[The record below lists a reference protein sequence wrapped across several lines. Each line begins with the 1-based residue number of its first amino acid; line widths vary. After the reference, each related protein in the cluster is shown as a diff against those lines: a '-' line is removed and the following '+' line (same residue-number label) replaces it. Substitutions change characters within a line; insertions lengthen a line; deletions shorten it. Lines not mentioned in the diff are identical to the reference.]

1 VSSID
6 RSLPRQWQRP
16 GSAGE
21 TARTYVRPAVAGS
34 QTRATA
40 KAGGLAAEPDLT
52 WPFLIVLLYF
62 FVDFARPQS
71 WFPPLGLLKPGVIA
85 LGGGLLTLLVRRELL
100 YVPARAKLM
109 GAFLVLMAIG
119 TPFATNRYW
128 AFLATKDFALFLFGA
143 VIPLMSFVNTY
154 SRLQRLITA
163 VILIHIPLALY
174 GITHSGFGIGSFLGD
189 ENDFCLAVNIII
201 PYVFFSFYFNQ
212 GALRKFSLLLVLGLL
227 LLAITSTMSRGGFL
241 GLIAVAIYCWMASS
255 KKLASLVLIVVVSVP
270 VLALVPQS
278 YWNEMR
284 TIQTSTENDDT
295 GAQRLYYWNIAWEMF
310 RDYPVVGVG
319 PTNYQYNSFTYESPD
334 QQARGL
340 NVWGRAAH
348 SLYFTLLS
356 ELGIVGIVIVVSL
369 VVLNFRENR
378 AVRRLYKALLASG
391 NTPPDRLQQFYILNV
406 LTRAND
412 AAMVAYLVTGAFLSV
427 LYYPHFWLQI
437 GIGIAIKR
445 AADTL
450 MAQECVPVQPPAAPV
465 RAWSPRPARA

>member
-1 VSSID
+1 MSSFD
-6 RSLPRQWQRP
+6 RSLPRQWSRP
-16 GSAGE
+16 GSTGE
-21 TARTYVRPAVAGS
+21 NGRHPVALPAVAGS
-34 QTRATA
+34 HARSARAA
-40 KAGGLAAEPDLT
+40 GLAAEPDLT
-52 WPFLIVLLYF
+52 WPFVIVLLYF

-85 LGGGLLTLLVRRELL
+85 LGGGLLTLLARRELL
-100 YVPARAKLM
+100 YFPTRAKLM

-143 VIPLMSFVNTY
+143 VVPLMSFVNTY
-154 SRLQRLITA
+154 SRLQRLIGA
-163 VILIHIPLALY
+163 VILIHVPLALY

-189 ENDFCLAVNIII
+189 ENDFCLAVNVIV
-201 PYVFFSFYFNQ
+201 PYVFFSFYFTR
-212 GALRKFSLLLVLGLL
+212 GGLRRFSLLMILGLL

-241 GLIAVAIYCWMASS
+241 GLIAVGVYCWMASS
-255 KKLASLVLIVVVSVP
+255 RKLTSLLLIAVVSLP

-278 YWNEMR
+278 YWNEMK

-295 GAQRLYYWNIAWEMF
+295 GAQRLYYWNIAWEIF
-310 RDYPVVGVG
+310 KDHPIVGVG
-319 PTNYQYNSFTYESPD
+319 PTNFQYNSFEYESPD
-334 QQARGL
+334 QQAKGL

-348 SLYFTLLS
+348 SLYFTLLA
-356 ELGIVGIVIVVSL
+356 ELGIVGVVIVVSL
-369 VVLNFRENR
+369 VIFNFRENR
-378 AVRRLYKALLASG
+378 AVRRLYKALQASG
-391 NTPPDRLQQFYILNV
+391 TTPPDRLQQFYILNV

-445 AADTL
+445 AADNL
-450 MAQECVPVQPPAAPV
+450 MAEECVPVQPPAPPV